1 VKVTESFAKLNE
13 LSTTVV
19 QKTNMKKI
27 ITMTAALL
35 LSVFAFAQNQVIVSG
50 TVLNTDGTP
59 VEGIEVNI
67 HTDSLI
73 SGGLIFAVAITDASG
88 AYSAILDLDEAD
100 TQGWLYA
107 RITNCDQNLLFG
119 DGTWSPA
126 NSEVVIDFTYCDV
139 QITCQA
145 FVYPDWQD
153 NVVAATMIGTPPF
166 SYEWSTGATTQS
178 IVPDGSGL
186 YCATV
191 TDALG
196 CESVACYDASGGSGS
211 DSTCVVNLIST
222 STAAGLEIEAFAYG
236 LGAIDYSWST
246 GEATSSIEVTEAGT
260 YCVTTTDAE
269 GCEAT
274 ACTDY
279 FPTPCGV
286 SIELDTFGMELQAI
300 PQGVAPFAYSWNTGS
315 TFSTT
320 DIDPN
325 TNFYSVTVSDAAGCT
340 ATATYWYQGGVDF
353 CSVEIIE
360 VQGGTMLE
368 AVVSGATGQITYN
381 WSTGATTAFIQDVE
395 PGNYCVT
402 VTTANGCTSTAC
414 LFVTDPS
421 APYIIDG
428 YVYLPDSINEGSVEG
443 WAYLIVYDETEGT
456 LTAVDTTAL
465 ENFGGA
471 AYYKFDA
478 QPAGE
483 YLVKAALAPGT
494 NGYEA
499 HLPTYYGN
507 VLWWDEAGSITLPF
521 NGWGTFNFTL
531 IPGDNPGGPGFIGGY
546 VADGANLQ
554 SGEIE
559 VRGSEPMEGVSIIL
573 LDEEETP
580 VSYTYTDING
590 EFMFP
595 SLAYGTYKVV
605 IEHIGYEQQYYW
617 VTLSEENPG
626 AEGLN
631 FEIGAESITDTDELA
646 NEAVLSVFPNPASS
660 TLQIVAAEMQ
670 GQGAIQV
677 WNAQGQM
684 VLSRT
689 NVEMSGTTTTLDV
702 STLPAGI
709 YYLQVSAEGQLLT
722 RKWMKQ

>member
-1 VKVTESFAKLNE
+1 
-13 LSTTVV
+13 
-19 QKTNMKKI
+19 MKKI

-73 SGGLIFAVAITDASG
+73 SGGLIIAVAITDASG

-119 DGTWSPA
+119 DGAWSPA

-211 DSTCVVNLIST
+211 DSTCVVNLISS

>member
-1 VKVTESFAKLNE
+1 
-13 LSTTVV
+13 
-19 QKTNMKKI
+19 MKKI

-35 LSVFAFAQNQVIVSG
+35 LSVFVFAQNQVTVSG

-59 VEGIEVNI
+59 VEGLEVI
-67 HTDSLI
+67 IFTDSLV
-73 SGGLIFAVAITDASG
+73 SGDFFTAIALTDDNG
-88 AYSAILDLDEAD
+88 AYSVDFTLDDAD
-100 TQGWLYA
+100 SQGLIYA
-107 RITNCDQNLLFG
+107 SLTNCDQSPLFG
-119 DGTWSPA
+119 EGVWSPA
-126 NSEVVIDFTYCDV
+126 NNEVVIDFTYCDV
-139 QITCQA
+139 QISCQA

-153 NVVAATMIGTPPF
+153 NVVAATMIGVAPF

-211 DSTCVVNLIST
+211 DSTCVVDLFST
-222 STAAGLEIEAFAYG
+222 STAAGLQIEAFAFG
-236 LGAIDYSWST
+236 LGAIDYAWST
-246 GEATSSIEVTEAGT
+246 GEATSAIEVTEAGT
-260 YCVTTTDAE
+260 YCVTTTDSE

-274 ACTDY
+274 ACTD
-279 FPTPCGV
+279 FSPNSCEV
-286 SIELDTFGMELQAI
+286 SIEPGAFGMELQTIA
-300 PQGVAPFAYSWNTGS
+300 QGVPPFDYIWNTGS

-325 TNFYSVTVSDAAGCT
+325 INFYSVTVTDATGCT
-340 ATATYWYQGGVDF
+340 ATATYWYQGGVDS
-353 CSVEIIE
+353 CAVEIVS
-360 VQGGTMLE
+360 VQNGMALE
-368 AVVSGATGQITYN
+368 AVVTGSAGAISYN
-381 WSTGATTAFIQDVE
+381 WNTGDTTAAIQNVE
-395 PGNYCVT
+395 PGTNYCVT
-402 VTTANGCTSTAC
+402 VTTMTNTGFCTSTDC
-414 LFVTDPS
+414 FFVADPA
-421 APYIIDG
+421 APFKIEG
-428 YVYLPDSINEGSVEG
+428 YVYLPDSINGGEMEG
-443 WAYLIVYDETEGT
+443 WVYLIVYDEEEGT
-456 LTAVDTTAL
+456 LTAVDTTEMESL
-465 ENFGGA
+465 GFGGA
-471 AYYKFDA
+471 AYYEFDA

-483 YLVKAALAPGT
+483 YLIKAALAPGT
-494 NGYEA
+494 NGYEN
-499 HLPTYYGN
+499 HLPTYYSH
-507 VLWWDEAGSITLPF
+507 VLWWDEANTVTLPF

-573 LDEEETP
+573 LDEEENP
-580 VSYTYTDING
+580 VSYTYTDANG

-617 VTLSEENPG
+617 VTLSEDNPG
-626 AEGLN
+626 AEGLY
-631 FEIGAESITDTDELA
+631 FEIGEESITDTDELVR
-646 NEAVLSVFPNPASS
+646 EAALSVFPNPATS
-660 TLQIVAAEMQ
+660 TLQVVASEMQ

-722 RKWMKQ
+722 QKWMKQ

>member
-1 VKVTESFAKLNE
+1 
-13 LSTTVV
+13 
-19 QKTNMKKI
+19 MKKI
-27 ITMTAALL
+27 ITMTTALL
-35 LSVFAFAQNQVIVSG
+35 LSVFVFAQNQVTVSG
-50 TVLNTDGTP
+50 TVTNTNGTP
-59 VEGIEVNI
+59 VEALTVEVF
-67 HTDSLI
+67 TDSLV
-73 SGGLIFAVAITDASG
+73 SGGFLSAVALTDENG
-88 AYSAILDLDEAD
+88 AYSIEFTLDDAD
-100 TQGWLYA
+100 TQGWAYA
-107 RITNCDQNLLFG
+107 RITNCDQNFLFG

-126 NSEVVIDFTYCDV
+126 NSEVVIDFTYCDI

-153 NVVAATMIGTPPF
+153 NVVAATMIGVAPF

-196 CESVACYDASGGSGS
+196 CASTACYDATGGSGS
-211 DSTCVVNLIST
+211 DSTCVVNLVSST
-222 STAAGLEIEAFAYG
+222 TAEGLVIEAFAYG

-246 GEATSSIEVTEAGT
+246 GEATSSIEVTAAGT

-286 SIELDTFGMELQAI
+286 SIELDALGMELQAI

-340 ATATYWYQGGVDF
+340 ATATYWYQGGVDS
-353 CSVEIIE
+353 CSVEIIA
-360 VQGGTMLE
+360 VQNGTMLE
-368 AVVSGATGQITYN
+368 AVVSGATGAVTYN
-381 WSTGATTAFIQDVE
+381 WSTGATTATIQDVE

-402 VTTANGCTSTAC
+402 VTTANGCTSTDC
-414 LFVTDPS
+414 IFIVDPS
-421 APYIIDG
+421 APFIIDG
-428 YVYLPDSINEGSVEG
+428 YVYLPDSINGGEMEG
-443 WAYLIVYDETEGT
+443 WVYLIVYDEEEGT
-456 LTAVDTTAL
+456 LTAVDTTEMESL
-465 ENFGGA
+465 GFEGA

-483 YLVKAALAPGT
+483 YLIKAALAPGT
-494 NGYEA
+494 NGYEN
-499 HLPTYYGN
+499 HLPTYYSH
-507 VLWWDEAGSITLPF
+507 VLWWDEANTVTLPF

-573 LDEEETP
+573 LDEEENP
-580 VSYTYTDING
+580 VSYTYTDANG

-617 VTLSEENPG
+617 VTLSEDNPG
-626 AEGLN
+626 AEGLY
-631 FEIGAESITDTDELA
+631 FEIGEESITDTDELVR
-646 NEAVLSVFPNPASS
+646 EAALSVFPNPATS
-660 TLQIVAAEMQ
+660 TLQVVASEMQ

-689 NVEMSGTTTTLDV
+689 NIEMSGTTTTLDV
-702 STLPAGI
+702 STLPAGM
-709 YYLQVSAEGQLLT
+709 YYLQVTAEGQLLT
-722 RKWMKQ
+722 QKWMKQ